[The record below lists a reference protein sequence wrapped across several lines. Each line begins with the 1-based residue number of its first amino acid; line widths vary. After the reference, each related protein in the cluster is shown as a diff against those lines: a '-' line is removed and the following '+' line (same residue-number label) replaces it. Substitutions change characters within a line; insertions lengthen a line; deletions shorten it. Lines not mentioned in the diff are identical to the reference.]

1 MDNKTKELQ
10 KAVEK
15 VINHKLDSFIVLG
28 INNNDGLELSVGKG
42 KVAAIAVLIADLFE
56 KQPALEQ
63 MVKDAKSLKS
73 GKLPDDLVKALFNAL
88 GGNSNE

>member
-1 MDNKTKELQ
+1 MDNRTEEIKA
-10 KAVEK
+10 AVEK

-28 INNNDGLELSVGKG
+28 INNDGLELSAGKG
-42 KVAAIAVLIADLFE
+42 KAAAIAVLIADLFE

-88 GGNSNE
+88 GGDSNE

>member
-28 INNNDGLELSVGKG
+28 INNDGLELSAGKG
-42 KVAAIAVLIADLFE
+42 ETAVIAVLIADLFE
-56 KQPALEQ
+56 KQPELEQ

-88 GGNSNE
+88 GGNPNE

>member
-28 INNNDGLELSVGKG
+28 INNDGLELSAGKG
-42 KVAAIAVLIADLFE
+42 KAAAIAVLIADLFE

-73 GKLPDDLVKALFNAL
+73 GKLPDDLVKALFNDL

>member
-28 INNNDGLELSVGKG
+28 INNDGLGLSVGKG
-42 KVAAIAVLIADLFE
+42 EAAAIAVLIADLFE

-73 GKLPDDLVKALFNAL
+73 GKLSDDLVKALFNAL

>member
-10 KAVEK
+10 KAGEK

-28 INNNDGLELSVGKG
+28 KNNDGLKLSAGKG
-42 KVAAIAVLIADLFE
+42 EAAAIAVLIADLFE